1 MAKPQSRPKW
11 DEADVE
17 LVSDPWPKF
26 ERFIYILSPLSAT
39 RADRRSARRNKVV
52 VHDRRR
58 IESWY
63 GVLLV
68 LAFSFL
74 MAVSYFGKPGLL
86 VFFGGAGIFLSAAAL
101 AVVHERIRADQ
112 QHEID
117 ELN

>member
-1 MAKPQSRPKW
+1 MAKPQYRPKRG
-11 DEADVE
+11 EADVE
-17 LVSDPWPKF
+17 LIFDAWPKF

-39 RADRRSARRNKVV
+39 RADRRSARRNKAVV
-52 VHDRRR
+52 YDRRR
-58 IESWY
+58 LERSY

-74 MAVSYFGKPGLL
+74 VVVNYPGKPGLL

-101 AVVHERIRADQ
+101 GVVHERIRADQ

-117 ELN
+117 KLN